1 MSKKILIADDDPA
14 IAEAT
19 GLILEEFGYEFNTIT
34 DGEKVY
40 DIGENPPDLLLLDV
54 WLSGQDGRDICKYLK
69 AEKETKN
76 LPIIMLSAS
85 NEIRNSTI
93 QAGADDFLE
102 KPFDM
107 DELIGKI
114 EKHLN

>member
-1 MSKKILIADDDPA
+1 MSKKILIADDDIA

-19 GLILEEFGYEFNTIT
+19 GLILEEFGYEFTTVT

-40 DIGENPPDLLLLDV
+40 DIDKNPPDLLLLDV
-54 WLSGQDGRDICKYLK
+54 WMSGQDGRDICKHLK
-69 AEKETKN
+69 HEKKTQRI
-76 LPIIMLSAS
+76 PIIMLSAS
-85 NEIRNSTI
+85 NDIKTSSMA
-93 QAGADDFLE
+93 AGADDFLE